1 MHAQQGVGRRKE
13 EKGDFSDQL
22 GRLSLSS
29 FVFGGDSQQGVGRR
43 KEEEGTKRFRTEEI
57 FHQRAIESLENLG
70 FNWVL
75 LFFSL

>member
-43 KEEEGTKRFRTEEI
+43 KEEEGTK
-57 FHQRAIESLENLG
+57 
-70 FNWVL
+70 
-75 LFFSL
+75 